1 MAQAKESIRTKTA
14 RAKLAPRRD
23 PYWLQVVKGLHI
35 GYRKAAEGGTWIGR
49 RKGAEGRYQ
58 FHSFGTVDTYGGTVD
73 EFESASR
80 KVREW
85 ADSMAAAETAKEHK
99 ATPRTVA
106 EVCALYVEDRRKE
119 SGDSAAYNAERVF
132 KRRIYDRPI
141 ASIALDQL
149 TAQDVK
155 DWRESLVSKETSDP
169 DDIRRAKD
177 YANREFTSF
186 KAALNFGYREN
197 LIKSNEAWKA
207 IGRYKGV
214 SKGRKGWLKAD
225 ERNTLLDAMPDD
237 LRTFAK
243 ALLLTGA
250 RPGELMKANI
260 ADYDRVSGMLTVIN
274 NKGKQTDASKRTR
287 EVMLSNPARELFEQA
302 IGARK
307 LGPIFIRADDSKRWT
322 ALNYA
327 KSFRQARKDAKLPHA
342 VMYSFRHSYISEMLS
357 QGVDVFLVAK
367 LTGTSSKMIDATYGH
382 LTLRTAEMINRIS
395 IL

>member
-35 GYRKAAEGGTWIGR
+35 GYRKTAEGGTWIGR
-49 RKGAEGRYQ
+49 RKGEEGRYQ
-58 FHSFGTVDTYGGTVD
+58 FQSFGTMDTYGGMVD

-85 ADSMAAAETAKEHK
+85 ADNVAAAVIAQEENGKPK
-99 ATPRTVA
+99 TVA
-106 EVCALYVEDRRKE
+106 DVCALYVEDRRKE

-132 KRRIYDRPI
+132 KRRIYDHPI

-149 TAQDVK
+149 TKENVNK
-155 DWRESLVSKETSDP
+155 WRESLVPMGLEA
-169 DDIRRAKD
+169 DDLRRAKD

-186 KAALNFGYREN
+186 KAALNFGYKEN
-197 LIKSNEAWKA
+197 FIKSNEAWKA

-214 SKGRKGWLKAD
+214 SKGRKGWLQAD

-260 ADYDRVSGMLTVIN
+260 ADYDKASGILTVIN

-287 EVMLSNPARELFEQA
+287 EVVLSNPARELFEQA

-307 LGPIFIRADDSKRWT
+307 LGPIFIRAEDSKRWT
-322 ALNYA
+322 ALIYA
-327 KSFRQARKDAKLPHA
+327 KPFRQARKNAKLPHA

-357 QGVDVFLVAK
+357 QGVDIFLVAK

-382 LTLRTAEMINRIS
+382 LTLRTAEMINRVA